1 MPRCA
6 TNCRAGDLHQT
17 LASAS
22 VALHTQVVLR
32 EEFVLV
38 KAKDIAAAASEST
51 DYLRCHFELLFQPVY
66 SKGKQ
71 SP

>member
-1 MPRCA
+1 
-6 TNCRAGDLHQT
+6 LHQT

-22 VALHTQVVLR
+22 LTFHKQVVLR

-38 KAKDIAAAASEST
+38 RAKDIAAAASEST
-51 DYLRCHFELLFQPVY
+51 DYPRCHFELLFQPAN